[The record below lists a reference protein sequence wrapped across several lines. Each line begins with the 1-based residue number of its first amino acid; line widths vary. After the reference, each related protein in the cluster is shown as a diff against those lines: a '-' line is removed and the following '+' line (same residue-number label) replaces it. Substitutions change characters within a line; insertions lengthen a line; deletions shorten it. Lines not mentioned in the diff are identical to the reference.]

1 MLLIN
6 NLMNNKIQVLSH
18 WKIIK
23 TNENG
28 EKLFTTRCLGD
39 HNIINGKSFNFFK
52 VKIIEI

>member
-1 MLLIN
+1 
-6 NLMNNKIQVLSH
+6 MNNKIQVLSH